1 MKKRTKITLRTKI
14 YLPIVGLLALTGVL
28 YASTPSIFVSP
39 GHGLDTP
46 IGLAAD
52 PTHLFSSQ
60 YNDNEVITIDCLG
73 NGTLFG
79 TLPAPI
85 PPLLTEK
92 YMAIAPAQST
102 AAGFTPGDLFITLSQ
117 TVFTARPSVSGNFTL
132 FATWAECRRRLPQ
145 LGPQRDYVRQNWA
158 PGPIWQQ
165 NDHNVRG
172 RPRFY
177 D

>member
-14 YLPIVGLLALTGVL
+14 YLTIVGLLALTGML
-28 YASTPSIFVSP
+28 YASNPSPFVIP
-39 GHGLDTP
+39 GHGVAVP

-60 YNDNEVITIDCLG
+60 YFDNQIMMVDCNG

-85 PPLLTEK
+85 PPQLTEK
-92 YMAIAPAQST
+92 YMAIAPAESA
-102 AAGFTPGDLFITLSQ
+102 AAGFTPGDLFVTLSEE
-117 TVFTARPSVSGNFTL
+117 VFKATPPSGTFTL
-132 FATWAECRRRLPQ
+132 FATWVGVKAVPL
-145 LGPQRDYVRQNWA
+145 LGPQRDYVRQ
-158 PGPIWQQ
+158 GGHIWQQ
-165 NDHNVRG
+165 HDRNVRE
-172 RPRFY
+172 RPRLY